1 MFVRAEQSGDCL
13 EQLLQLAVGDEE
25 LKRHVTI
32 VRQDASWKDG
42 WLM

>member
-32 VRQDASWKDG
+32 VRHLPRGRMAG
-42 WLM
+42 